1 MNGFIDMLTTALY
14 AMLLQNLVFTA
25 AYGVSESIKIAKRP
39 KYFITSSLMVG
50 FFAFVISVICFLLQK
65 LPFMAGLNTVAHY
78 MIYVVVL
85 SAVYLLAGGF
95 CIGVLKANKKF
106 MNSLGMCAFNSLV
119 LAVPALNFK
128 ANHTFSEAV
137 GMGIGAGLAFALS
150 VLLIN
155 AGIRHIASNKNIP
168 PFFKGTPAIIIYV
181 AILSVALSCFS
192 GESLFV

>member
-39 KYFITSSLMVG
+39 KYFITSSVTVG
-50 FFAFVISVICFLLQK
+50 FFASVISVICFLLQK
-65 LPFMAGLNTVAHY
+65 LPFMAKLNTVAHY
-78 MIYVVVL
+78 MVYVVVL
-85 SAVYLLAGGF
+85 SLVYLLAGGF

-128 ANHTFSEAV
+128 ANHTLPEAI

-150 VLLIN
+150 VLLRI
-155 AGIRHIASNKNIP
+155 
-168 PFFKGTPAIIIYV
+168 
-181 AILSVALSCFS
+181 CD
-192 GESLFV
+192 